1 MGIIK
6 DIRGDIEQEA
16 NLLLEKYRDALML
29 EALSLV
35 SGDKHTAEELVLQ
48 TFEAHLFKREK
59 YDPSKGELLPWLKGI
74 LRNLHGKSQRDR
86 AMRSITYLSPEE
98 LEVLSEIRTQSNAT
112 DEEIEANSDAEFVR
126 NAIAQLPENA
136 RSALMLHY
144 FESLS
149 VRQIAQILRK
159 SPGSVKG
166 SLHYARKVLAKR
178 LGKALGRVAL
188 AVGAILFGGTLLYA
202 AAVATGLASSPFVVA
217 EPAAEDVVVFNTK
230 STEDTESSLEVFEG
244 LDEECLSLDA
254 DPTNHESRTTN
265 HETNG
270 DSPQGFEAITV
281 NSNTNNE
288 ENTMD
293 THLVKS
299 VAVKAM
305 AAGAMLAA
313 SAALTK
319 SAQADGIPDG
329 YTEVEYIQGNG
340 SNARIVTDYIPKP
353 NLDKIE
359 AVVEFPSS
367 TLGAT
372 QVIWCARYGAQDTTW
387 TLFVR
392 NDSKYRFD
400 YGSPSSLSD
409 TLSPALTE
417 GVKYTVTAEGNE
429 FRSFDAN
436 GQTHSFSP
444 AEVADFTAGGPLE
457 LFVSYNNGNPNNNLS
472 SYGKHRLYSFKVW
485 RSGKLLH
492 YFVPCIRTSD
502 SKAMLVDVYDN
513 TTQLTVTGTFSA
525 GEAGHY
531 YDDALVSNAKKGRW
545 PNNYTEVEYIQGN
558 GTDARFITDY
568 TPTPNADK
576 IEAVIEFPSETLG
589 ANQVV
594 WCARYNAQNTTWTLF
609 VRDDSQYRF
618 DYGSPSAVSATLSPA
633 LVEGVKYTVT
643 AEGNEFRSS
652 GTNGQT
658 HATSPDKV
666 ADFTAGGP
674 LVLFSA
680 YDKGLPSYTPTSW
693 GKFRLYS
700 FKVWY
705 SGKLVHYF
713 VPCIKA
719 SNGKATMVDICD
731 DPATLTRE
739 GTFTAGPEG
748 HYYDDMLF
756 RPAGTVYYIL

>member
-1 MGIIK
+1 MGIVSN
-6 DIRGDIEQEA
+6 IRAELELSA
-16 NLLLEKYRDALML
+16 TELLEEYSGRLMAEAMRLCRDESAA
-29 EALSLV
+29 EDLV
-35 SGDKHTAEELVLQ
+35 MR
-48 TFEAHLFKREK
+48 TFERYFSRRPS
-59 YDPSKGELLPWLKGI
+59 YDPQRGSLLAWLRSVM
-74 LRNLHGKSQRDR
+74 RNLHTDSLRKRRVEEVLMSPDEIERVVDGQNAAVPDEDPEQKAREERLIVEAVDS
-86 AMRSITYLSPEE
+86 LSPK
-98 LEVLSEIRTQSNAT
+98 LRAAV
-112 DEEIEANSDAEFVR
+112 V
-126 NAIAQLPENA
+126 
-136 RSALMLHY
+136 LHY
-144 FESLS
+144 FECLPLMEVARSLCIS
-149 VRQIAQILRK
+149 EN
-159 SPGSVKG
+159 SVKQR
-166 SLHYARKVLAKR
+166 LYYARKVLANR
-178 LGKALGRVAL
+178 LAKALGRTTLAIAAL
-188 AVGAILFGGTLLYA
+188 IFGGTLLYA
-202 AAVATGLASSPFVVA
+202 AAVATGLAPSPFVAA

-244 LDEECLSLDA
+244 LDEECLSLGA

-270 DSPQGFEAITV
+270 DSPQGFEAITA
-281 NSNTNNE
+281 NSETNNE
-288 ENTMD
+288 ETTMNTQM
-293 THLVKS
+293 VKS

-367 TLGAT
+367 TLGAN

-513 TTQLTVTGTFSA
+513 TTQLTVAGTFSA

>member
-1 MGIIK
+1 MSFIHEVRNDMEREAMRLLREYRLALFK
-6 DIRGDIEQEA
+6 EAVRLCGD
-16 NLLLEKYRDALML
+16 
-29 EALSLV
+29 V
-35 SGDKHTAEELVLQ
+35 HTAEDLVMRTIETFFSKREDELPPEDKTYAWLMTTLQNLYRNMVRTKAYACTVYVNTADAAKLDEIAPPDNSTDEAIVAHDETELV
-48 TFEAHLFKREK
+48 R
-59 YDPSKGELLPWLKGI
+59 
-74 LRNLHGKSQRDR
+74 R
-86 AMRSITYLSPEE
+86 
-98 LEVLSEIRTQSNAT
+98 
-112 DEEIEANSDAEFVR
+112 
-126 NAIAQLPENA
+126 AIASLPKDT
-136 RSALMLHY
+136 RDVIMLRY

-149 VRQIAQILRK
+149 LGEIAKITCR
-159 SPGSVKG
+159 SVDSVKCN
-166 SLHYARKVLAKR
+166 LYYARKVLSKR
-178 LGKALGRVAL
+178 LAKALGRATLAIAAL
-188 AVGAILFGGTLLYA
+188 IFGGTLLYA
-202 AAVATGLASSPFVVA
+202 AAVATGLAPSPFVAA

-244 LDEECLSLDA
+244 LDEECLSLGA

-299 VAVKAM
+299 AAVKAL

-367 TLGAT
+367 TLGAN

-531 YDDALVSNAKKGRW
+531 YDDALVSKAKKGRW
-545 PNNYTEVEYIQGN
+545 PNNYTEVEFIQGN

-576 IEAVIEFPSETLG
+576 VEAVIEFPSETLG

-609 VRDDSQYRF
+609 VRNDSQYRF

>member
-1 MGIIK
+1 MSFIHEVRNDMEREAMRLLREYRLALFK
-6 DIRGDIEQEA
+6 EAVRLCGD
-16 NLLLEKYRDALML
+16 
-29 EALSLV
+29 V
-35 SGDKHTAEELVLQ
+35 HTAEDLVMRTIETFFSKREDELPPEDKTYAWLMTTLQNLYRNMVRTKAYACTVYVNTADAAKLDEIAPPDNSTDEAIVAHDEAELV
-48 TFEAHLFKREK
+48 R
-59 YDPSKGELLPWLKGI
+59 
-74 LRNLHGKSQRDR
+74 R
-86 AMRSITYLSPEE
+86 
-98 LEVLSEIRTQSNAT
+98 
-112 DEEIEANSDAEFVR
+112 
-126 NAIAQLPENA
+126 AIASLPKDT
-136 RSALMLHY
+136 RDVIMLRY

-149 VRQIAQILRK
+149 LGEIAKITCR
-159 SPGSVKG
+159 SVDSVKCN
-166 SLHYARKVLAKR
+166 LYYARKVLSKR
-178 LGKALGRVAL
+178 LAKALGRATLAIAAL
-188 AVGAILFGGTLLYA
+188 IFGGTLLYA
-202 AAVATGLASSPFVVA
+202 AAVATGLAPSPFVAA

-230 STEDTESSLEVFEG
+230 STEDTESSLE
-244 LDEECLSLDA
+244 
-254 DPTNHESRTTN
+254 
-265 HETNG
+265 ETNG

-299 VAVKAM
+299 AAVKAL

-367 TLGAT
+367 TLGAN

-531 YDDALVSNAKKGRW
+531 YDDALVSKAKKGRW
-545 PNNYTEVEYIQGN
+545 PNNYTEVEFIQGN

-576 IEAVIEFPSETLG
+576 VEAVIEFPSETLG

-609 VRDDSQYRF
+609 VRNDSQYRF